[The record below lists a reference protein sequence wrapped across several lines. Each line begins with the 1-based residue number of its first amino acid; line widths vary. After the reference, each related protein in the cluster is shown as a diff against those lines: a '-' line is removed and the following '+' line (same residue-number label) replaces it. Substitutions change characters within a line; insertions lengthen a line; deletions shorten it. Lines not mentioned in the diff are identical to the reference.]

1 MSIMT
6 DFEWDSLRQINEEPN
21 PEKIISECQ
30 QLLDQFIGNPITD
43 NVICKMKIVTL
54 DYIISK
60 YPEVGYPRVT
70 ITLDRKL
77 VNVDIQFPTI
87 YNWRNNIIPSYKQ
100 SDNLSLEEKLK
111 QVAYIARTLRGETL
125 EPFPFMSRDW

>member
-30 QLLDQFIGNPITD
+30 QLLDQFISNPITD
-43 NVICKMKIVTL
+43 NVLCKMQTVIL
-54 DYIISK
+54 GYIISK
-60 YPEVGYPRVT
+60 YPEVGFPRVT